1 MMAEDFPSELSSLLG
16 AADAAARETAW
27 PAFLNSYSR
36 LLLHVARQVGHDY
49 DAAMDAYTYIVEQL
63 QAGDYH
69 RLRGYAGDGRSKF
82 TTWLVVVARRLCLD
96 HLRHRYGRA
105 RDNGQSEGS
114 SRAGRK
120 RLEDLLAEQVDVTD
134 LADTA
139 AGPEAELIASE
150 QSQTLTA
157 ALAGL
162 EPRDRLLLALR
173 FEDDLS
179 AREIA
184 SLVGYPTPFHVYR
197 RLNTLL
203 VSLRERL
210 APRDRKEAGLPP
222 FNRASEQ

>member
-1 MMAEDFPSELSSLLG
+1 MAEDLPSELSSLLG
-16 AADAAARETAW
+16 ATDAAAREAAW

-36 LLLHVARQVGHDY
+36 LLLHVARQVDRDY
-49 DAAMDAYTYIVEQL
+49 DAAMDAYTYILEQL
-63 QAGDYH
+63 RAGDYH

-96 HLRHRYGRA
+96 YLRHRYGRA
-105 RDNGQSEGS
+105 RDNGDAEGS

-134 LADTA
+134 LPDTA
-139 AGPEAELIASE
+139 AGPDAELIASE
-150 QSQTLTA
+150 QTRSLA
-157 ALAGL
+157 AGL
-162 EPRDRLLLALR
+162 AELEARDRLLLKLR

-203 VSLRERL
+203 ASLRARL
-210 APRDRKEAGLPP
+210 APRRRQDPGLPP
-222 FNRASEQ
+222 FNKASEQ

>member
-1 MMAEDFPSELSSLLG
+1 MAEVLPAELSQLIDAS
-16 AADAAARETAW
+16 DAAARDAAW

-36 LLLHVARQVGHDY
+36 LLLHVARQVGRDY
-49 DAAMDAYTYIVEQL
+49 DAAMDAYAYILEQL
-63 QAGDYH
+63 RAGDYH

-105 RDNGQSEGS
+105 RDNSHTESS

-120 RLEDLLAEQVDVTD
+120 RLEDLLAEQMDVTD
-134 LADTA
+134 LPDTA

-150 QSQTLTA
+150 QSRTLA
-157 ALAGL
+157 AGLAGL
-162 EPRDRLLLALR
+162 EPRDRLLLSLR

-203 VSLRERL
+203 ASLRARL
-210 APRDRKEAGLPP
+210 APRRRQDPGLPP

>member
-1 MMAEDFPSELSSLLG
+1 MAEDFPSELSSLLG
-16 AADAAARETAW
+16 ATDAAARDAAW

-36 LLLHVARQVGHDY
+36 LLLHVARQVGRDY
-49 DAAMDAYTYIVEQL
+49 DAAMDAYTYILEQL
-63 QAGDYH
+63 RAGDYH

-96 HLRHRYGRA
+96 YLRHRYGRA
-105 RDNGQSEGS
+105 RDNGDAEGA

-134 LADTA
+134 LPDAA

-150 QSQTLTA
+150 QSRSLA
-157 ALAGL
+157 AGLAGL
-162 EPRDRLLLALR
+162 EPRDRLLLTLR
-173 FEDDLS
+173 FEDDRS

-197 RLNTLL
+197 RINTLL
-203 VSLRERL
+203 VSLRARL
-210 APRDRKEAGLPP
+210 APRRRQDPVLPP

>member
-1 MMAEDFPSELSSLLG
+1 MAEDFPSELSSLLG
-16 AADAAARETAW
+16 ATDPAARETAW

-36 LLLHVARQVGHDY
+36 LLLHVARQVGRDY
-49 DAAMDAYTYIVEQL
+49 DAAMDAYTYILEQL
-63 QAGDYH
+63 RAGDYH

-96 HLRHRYGRA
+96 YLRHRYGRA
-105 RDNGQSEGS
+105 RENGAAGGD

-120 RLEDLLAEQVDVTD
+120 RLEDLLAEQVEVSELPD
-134 LADTA
+134 AA

-150 QSQTLTA
+150 QSRSLVA
-157 ALAGL
+157 GLAEL
-162 EPRDRLLLALR
+162 EPRDRLLLKLR

-184 SLVGYPTPFHVYR
+184 TLVGFPTPFHVYR
-197 RLNTLL
+197 HLNTILA
-203 VSLRERL
+203 SLRARL
-210 APRDRKEAGLPP
+210 APRRRQDPGLPP

>member
-1 MMAEDFPSELSSLLG
+1 MAEDFPSELSSLLG
-16 AADAAARETAW
+16 ATDAAARETAW

-49 DAAMDAYTYIVEQL
+49 DAAMDAYTYILEQL
-63 QAGDYH
+63 RAGDYH

-82 TTWLVVVARRLCLD
+82 TTWLVVVARRICLD

-114 SRAGRK
+114 SRVGRK
-120 RLEDLLAEQVDVTD
+120 RLEDLLAEQVEVTD
-134 LADTA
+134 LPDGA

-150 QSQTLTA
+150 QSRTLA
-157 ALAGL
+157 AGLAGL
-162 EPRDRLLLALR
+162 ESRDRLLLKLR

-184 SLVGYPTPFHVYR
+184 SMLGYRTPFHVYR
-197 RLNTLL
+197 RINTLL
-203 VSLRERL
+203 VSLRARL
-210 APRDRKEAGLPP
+210 APRDRQETGLPP
-222 FNRASEQ
+222 FNKASEQ

>member
-16 AADAAARETAW
+16 ATDAAARESAW

-63 QAGDYH
+63 CAGDYH

-96 HLRHRYGRA
+96 HLRHRYGRV
-105 RDNGQSEGS
+105 RENGDAQDPTH
-114 SRAGRK
+114 AGRR

-134 LADTA
+134 LPDAA
-139 AGPEAELIASE
+139 AGPDAELIASE
-150 QSQTLTA
+150 QSRRLA
-157 ALAGL
+157 ARLSEL
-162 EPRDRLLLALR
+162 EPRDRLLLKLR

-184 SLVGYPTPFHVYR
+184 SLLHYPTPFHVYR
-197 RLNTLL
+197 RINALL
-203 VSLRERL
+203 AALRRRL
-210 APRDRKEAGLPP
+210 APERQGGGLRP

>member
-16 AADAAARETAW
+16 ATDAAAREAAW

-63 QAGDYH
+63 RAGDYH

-96 HLRHRYGRA
+96 HLRHRYGRV
-105 RDNGQSEGS
+105 RENGDAQDTSH
-114 SRAGRK
+114 AGRR

-134 LADTA
+134 LPDAA
-139 AGPEAELIASE
+139 AGPDAELIASE
-150 QSQTLTA
+150 QSCRLA
-157 ALAGL
+157 ARLSEL
-162 EPRDRLLLALR
+162 EPRDRLLLKLR

-203 VSLRERL
+203 VSLRARL

>member
-1 MMAEDFPSELSSLLG
+1 MAEDFPSELSHLLG
-16 AADAAARETAW
+16 ATDVAARESAW

-36 LLLHVARQVGHDY
+36 LLLHVARQVGRDY
-49 DAAMDAYTYIVEQL
+49 DAAMDAYTYVLEQVR
-63 QAGDYH
+63 ADDYR
-69 RLRGYAGDGRSKF
+69 RLRAYTADGRCKF

-96 HLRHRYGRA
+96 YLRHRYGRA
-105 RDNGQSEGS
+105 RDNGDTEGS

-134 LADTA
+134 LPDTA

-150 QSQTLTA
+150 QSRTLA
-157 ALAGL
+157 AGLAGL
-162 EPRDRLLLALR
+162 EPRDRLLLKLR

-184 SLVGYPTPFHVYR
+184 SIVGYATPFHVYR
-197 RLNTLL
+197 RINTLL
-203 VSLRERL
+203 ASLRARL
-210 APRDRKEAGLPP
+210 APRRRQDPGLPP